1 MAAPGASPE
10 SAPGAGWAARGRC
23 PPLTRARLAVAAAE
37 HEHEVGSDH
46 GGGVPVPRRRRRA
59 AACARLPAARA
70 QAQRVHVGEHSSAA
84 GAAEHDQRVGAVPDC
99 AVAVA
104 RLRGGLRA
112 REVRG

>member
-1 MAAPGASPE
+1 M
-10 SAPGAGWAARGRC
+10 
-23 PPLTRARLAVAAAE
+23 
-37 HEHEVGSDH
+37 
-46 GGGVPVPRRRRRA
+46 PRRRRRA
-59 AACARLPAARA
+59 AARARLPAARA
-70 QAQRVHVGEHSSAA
+70 QAQHVHIEEHSRAA